1 MAEPRDPSHPPSN
14 PYPSLARARAGRFRD
29 DQRPARLYLASAG
42 LLGVA
47 LLASGLFLWRRSP
60 GSATSASLESPG
72 APAVVSGPGGDGGAQ
87 QSPDADDSRALVV
100 LSQPRVVAC
109 HDRGPKKTLPD
120 DCDRLDALEQ
130 ALSRAIESA
139 AACVPQSIPNA
150 TIEYLADVSFSRH
163 TLHISLPRDS
173 RSVHDRKVVAACA
186 AAVRGALPA
195 SSLDPLS
202 HEHARYQISIT
213 ATYRSRS

>member
-1 MAEPRDPSHPPSN
+1 VPGDAGPP
-14 PYPSLARARAGRFRD
+14 
-29 DQRPARLYLASAG
+29 
-42 LLGVA
+42 
-47 LLASGLFLWRRSP
+47 
-60 GSATSASLESPG
+60 
-72 APAVVSGPGGDGGAQ
+72 
-87 QSPDADDSRALVV
+87 QSPDGDDSRALVA

-120 DCDRLDALEQ
+120 DCDRLGTLEQ
-130 ALSRAIESA
+130 ALSRAIENA
-139 AACVPQSIPNA
+139 ASCVPQSIPNA

-173 RSVHDRKVVAACA
+173 RSVHNRKVVAACA